1 MVFKKAARTEVRQTI
16 LHSIFLHALCG
27 DSTDAFI
34 CRHPDVA
41 MPTLQE
47 RTYKIVRQLIRGGVV
62 HYAVRCYVVGTASV
76 CTHPQIALAVAKYI
90 SHHHVREFFEACRSR
105 YAVSDSI
112 NSRSHGPQGTIA
124 IAGDRSKVGIRTTG
138 ERNHSHRSFAQPYQ
152 TILQSDPDLMA
163 VVLEYLQ
170 DSVAGQQT
178 IQMRESSIFIGP
190 QSFSDRAH

>member
-1 MVFKKAARTEVRQTI
+1 MVFEKAARTEVRQTI
-16 LHSIFLHALCG
+16 LHSLFLHALRG
-27 DSTDAFI
+27 DSTYAFI

-112 NSRSHGPQGTIA
+112 NSRSHGPQRTISGLFECTDCYPQFGRA
-124 IAGDRSKVGIRTTG
+124 FKLSIDEA
-138 ERNHSHRSFAQPYQ
+138 
-152 TILQSDPDLMA
+152 L
-163 VVLEYLQ
+163 
-170 DSVAGQQT
+170 
-178 IQMRESSIFIGP
+178 ESSNRSYPFP
-190 QSFSDRAH
+190 PSRSLQNLLH